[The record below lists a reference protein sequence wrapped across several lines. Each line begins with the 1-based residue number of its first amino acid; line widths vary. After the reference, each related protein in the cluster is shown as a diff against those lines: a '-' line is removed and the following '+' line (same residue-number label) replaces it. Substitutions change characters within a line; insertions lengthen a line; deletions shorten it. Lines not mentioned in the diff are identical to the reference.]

1 MGRIIAVANQKGG
14 VGKTTT
20 TINLS
25 ACLAEA
31 GKRVL
36 TIDTDPQ
43 GNTTSG
49 LGLEKDELENTV
61 YELMLDECTIKNTY
75 LKTQLIILGMIM
87 ILL

>member
-1 MGRIIAVANQKGG
+1 MGKIIAIANQKGG

-36 TIDTDPQ
+36 TIDLDPQ

-49 LGLEKDELENTV
+49 LGLEKEDKEKL
-61 YELMLDECTIKNTY
+61 
-75 LKTQLIILGMIM
+75 
-87 ILL
+87 

>member
-1 MGRIIAVANQKGG
+1 MGKVISIANQKGG

-36 TIDTDPQ
+36 A
-43 GNTTSG
+43 
-49 LGLEKDELENTV
+49 
-61 YELMLDECTIKNTY
+61 
-75 LKTQLIILGMIM
+75 
-87 ILL
+87 